1 MVSLFFEGRV
11 LRWVALHIMASRGRS
26 RNPVAFT
33 FVSCVAACAV
43 SFRAVSIGASVLCGC
58 ALAFLCC
65 APRAASRWQRDGVD
79 SLYASPCGLLDCW
92 DVAACARLWRVHV
105 PNTPNT
111 AHARAAASVVA
122 SFRLSA
128 RLSLLARGGRVGCAE
143 GASRIARSVALRVR
157 FACFS
162 PFVWGV
168 RGAGSAGYLV
178 DPASSHMLVSKIKP
192 CMSKYKRLVL

>member
-1 MVSLFFEGRV
+1 MISRLVASVWCKPTRVAGAYCDDVSLFFEWRV

-43 SFRAVSIGASVLCGC
+43 SFRAVSKGASVLCGC

-92 DVAACARLWRVHV
+92 DVAACARLL
-105 PNTPNT
+105 
-111 AHARAAASVVA
+111 ARARTQHTKHCARTCCSQRRCVFPSVCASVSSSKGWACWVC
-122 SFRLSA
+122 
-128 RLSLLARGGRVGCAE
+128 GGCV
-143 GASRIARSVALRVR
+143 SYRSVGGA
-157 FACFS
+157 
-162 PFVWGV
+162 
-168 RGAGSAGYLV
+168 AGSFCVLLSFCVGSAWRGLG
-178 DPASSHMLVSKIKP
+178 
-192 CMSKYKRLVL
+192 RLPG